1 MNIFG
6 IDIYGS
12 IRDSGS
18 LCSLS
23 QHLKMSNT
31 KQHIK
36 ILKLYMSYCLSYIIY
51 ILHDSKFF
59 NTALVR
65 FSQILVK

>member
-18 LCSLS
+18 FCSLS

-36 ILKLYMSYCLSYIIY
+36 ICHIVIHTLSTFYITV
-51 ILHDSKFF
+51 
-59 NTALVR
+59 N
-65 FSQILVK
+65 FSTQHLSGFHRY